1 MPSGVWKVGQR
12 RGLTYRMVLVG
23 GVMALL
29 MVGAFA
35 LLFVAI
41 TGLRDAGT
49 VARHSKTALVSADRL
64 EKLMFGLDAESRG
77 LIVTKAPG
85 FGRYFVADRAAL
97 PRREADLERASAKVG
112 AGQARWAHQI
122 VLADNAYMRDYL
134 IPLTNAANKDPAA
147 ARSMLEKGD
156 GLQQLAALRNQC
168 ESFENAQ
175 RKIAAVSEQHAI
187 DAARSATVTA
197 AISAAAALLLIG
209 FFIAYLTKVI
219 IRPVRHAALVAGGL
233 AGGDLTV
240 RMPETSPGEIG
251 LLESKF
257 NTMVGSLEVSRDQL
271 RRVADEQGALRRV
284 ATLVATGVS
293 PSQVFDAVAA
303 EVGHVLEADHSE
315 IIRFE
320 SDDTAR
326 VVGYWNDPRVPKVMP
341 PLNGHWPIESGTV
354 TATVLTTERPARM
367 KNYERATSAIGIWS
381 HAVGIRCVVGC
392 PVKVEGR
399 VWGAMLIHS
408 LENEPMP
415 GVTEDRMQEFVELV
429 GTAIANA
436 QSRSDL
442 LASRARVVAAA
453 DESRRRIERDLHDG
467 AQQQLVTL
475 ALKLRTLE
483 TTAVAPGQRRLR
495 EHLSGLVHDLS
506 NVLDDLQEVSRG
518 IIPPILTRSGLRPAL
533 RSLARHS
540 PVPVELNAGII
551 GRLAERVEVAVY
563 YTVSETLTNVVK
575 HAHAS
580 EVRVDLVMEHRT
592 VRLSIHDDGRGG
604 ANLSGGSGLVG
615 LKDRVEA
622 LGGSIEVVSPAG
634 GGTSVLVEIP
644 LEPAESPMARGAS
657 APPLAGQPFIAR

>member
-1 MPSGVWKVGQR
+1 MPSGWWKVAQR

-23 GVMALL
+23 GVMAVL

-35 LLFVAI
+35 LLFMAI

-49 VARHSKTALVSADRL
+49 VARHAKTALVSADRL

-85 FGRYFVADRAAL
+85 FDRYFAADRAAL
-97 PRREADLERASAKVG
+97 PAREADLERASATVD
-112 AGQARWAHQI
+112 AAQARWAHQI
-122 VLADNAYMRDYL
+122 VQADSAYMRDYL
-134 IPLTNAANKDPAA
+134 IPLTNAAKSDPAA
-147 ARSMLEKGD
+147 ARSMLEKGE
-156 GLQQLAALRNQC
+156 GLQRLAALRNQC

-175 RKIAAVSEQHAI
+175 RKIAAVSEQEAI

-197 AISAAAALLLIG
+197 AISAAGALLLIG
-209 FFIAYLTKVI
+209 FFITYLTKVI

-233 AGGDLTV
+233 AKGDLTV

-293 PSQVFDAVAA
+293 PTQVFDAVAA

-495 EHLSGLVHDLS
+495 EHISGLVHDLA

-540 PVPVELNAGII
+540 PVPVELSTDVI

-563 YTVSETLTNVVK
+563 YTVSEALTNVVK

-644 LEPAESPMARGAS
+644 LEPAESPLAKGAS
-657 APPLAGQPFIAR
+657 APPLVSRPFIGL

>member
-1 MPSGVWKVGQR
+1 MPSGGWKVAQR

-23 GVMALL
+23 GVMAFL

-35 LLFVAI
+35 LLFMAI

-49 VARHSKTALVSADRL
+49 VARHSKTTLVSADRL
-64 EKLMFGLDAESRG
+64 EKLMFGLDAEARG
-77 LIVTKAPG
+77 LIVTKTPG

-97 PRREADLERASAKVG
+97 PGREADLERASATVG
-112 AGQARWAHQI
+112 ASQARWAHQI
-122 VLADNAYMRDYL
+122 VQADNAYMRDYL
-134 IPLTNAANKDPAA
+134 IPLTNAANSDPAA
-147 ARSMLEKGD
+147 ARSMLEKGE
-156 GLQQLAALRNQC
+156 GLQRLAALRNQC

-175 RKIAAVSEQHAI
+175 RKIAAASEQQAI

-197 AISAAAALLLIG
+197 AISAAGALLMIG
-209 FFIAYLTKVI
+209 FFITYLTRVI

-293 PSQVFDAVAA
+293 PTQVFDAVAA

-563 YTVSETLTNVVK
+563 YTVSEALTNVVK

-580 EVRVDLVMEHRT
+580 DVRVDLVMEHRT

-644 LEPAESPMARGAS
+644 LEPAESPLAKGAS
-657 APPLAGQPFIAR
+657 APPLSGQPFIGR